1 LSKESSNII
10 SIIIVNYKSWNK
22 LRQCLEAINTINDI
36 DFELETIVVD
46 NASNDSQLSSFQK
59 DFPNCTFIENS
70 GNNGFAN
77 GCNLGAKNA
86 KGNYLLFLNPDAFLN
101 KEALVNMY
109 EYYIQNN
116 NVGIVSCLQKHN
128 SGYEKSVR
136 FFPRFQTLFGIFRS
150 INKKSL
156 HKNIQETETVLFPD
170 WVSGAAVFISKDWL
184 QKVGFWNEDFWMYY
198 EDVDLSKKVTDAGGE
213 VVLLKN
219 CQIIHNHGGSSR
231 LNIQTANITKG
242 EVIKSKHVYLH
253 TPFSGFKLFA
263 MQFLVVFFTLLEK
276 LVLGLLSIFL
286 LFLPKARLYFLLMI
300 SVLNYYI
307 SALINQ
313 TWLSKRSMNYK

>member
-1 LSKESSNII
+1 MSKESSNII

-22 LRQCLEAINTINDI
+22 LRQCLEAINNINDN
-36 DFELETIVVD
+36 DFQLETVIVD
-46 NASNDSQLSSFQK
+46 NASNDGQLNSFQK
-59 DFPNCTFIENS
+59 EFSNYTFIENS

-77 GCNLGAKNA
+77 GCNLGAQNA
-86 KGNYLLFLNPDAFLN
+86 KGNYLLFLNPDAILN

-109 EYYIQNN
+109 EYYSNNN

-136 FFPRFQTLFGIFRS
+136 FFPKFQTLFGILRS
-150 INKKSL
+150 LNKKSL
-156 HKNIQETETVLFPD
+156 NHNIQETETVLFPD
-170 WVSGAAVFISKDWL
+170 WVSGATVFISKEWL
-184 QKVGFWNEDFWMYY
+184 QKVNFWNEDFWMYY

-213 VVLLKN
+213 IVLLKN
-219 CQIIHNHGGSSR
+219 CEIIHNHGGSSR

-253 TPFSGFKLFA
+253 THFSGFKLFT
-263 MQFLVVFFTLLEK
+263 MQFLVVFFTLFEK
-276 LVLGLLSIFL
+276 LVLGLVSIFL
-286 LFLPKARLYFLLMI
+286 FFIPKVRLYFLLMI
-300 SVLNYYI
+300 SILNYYI
-307 SALINQ
+307 NALINQ